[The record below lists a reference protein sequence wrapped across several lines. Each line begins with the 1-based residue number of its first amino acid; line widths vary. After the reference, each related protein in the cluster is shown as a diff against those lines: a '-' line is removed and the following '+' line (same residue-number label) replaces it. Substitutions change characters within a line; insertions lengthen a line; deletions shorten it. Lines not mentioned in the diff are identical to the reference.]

1 MGPGGRVSEC
11 HGWLLCV
18 LRRQTWQCGDGKE
31 NENWCIQK
39 FKDLERNGSVVRA
52 IVTLPSDLG
61 LVPSTQF
68 VAPVLRNL
76 MPPSGLSGLQFIGR
90 QNTHMH
96 KIKKKNRK
104 MKPMSAARG
113 RAPCLVACQ
122 EEAPGLR

>member
-1 MGPGGRVSEC
+1 M
-11 HGWLLCV
+11 
-18 LRRQTWQCGDGKE
+18 
-31 NENWCIQK
+31 
-39 FKDLERNGSVVRA
+39 VRA
-52 IVTLPSDLG
+52 IVTLPSDMG